1 MIVKEALKKISQR
14 QNLSCTEMATVMR
27 VVMSGEASAA
37 QIGGLLMG
45 LAVKGETV
53 DEIQGAVSVMRE
65 LVTPVQVET
74 QGLVD
79 TCGTGGD
86 GAKTFNISTAAAFV
100 VAAAGGRVAKHGNRA
115 VSSRS
120 GSADVLEAAG
130 VCLQLKPLQLAQCL
144 QTLGVVFLFAPLH
157 HGALRHAV
165 QARADLGVR
174 TLFNLLGPLTN
185 PARAPNQVMGVY
197 ERRWQRPLAEVLGRL
212 GSRHV
217 LLVHAEDGMDEIS
230 ISTATHIVEW
240 RDGQITE
247 SLFDPRSLGVALA
260 DRSELEVLS
269 VEDSLR
275 LLKQSLQANGGAP
288 GDIVALNAGAA
299 LYACGRSESLSA
311 GVRLAQATQ
320 ASGQALDKLHALVE
334 LSQAYG
340 RSDV

>member
-1 MIVKEALKKISQR
+1 MIIKNALKKLVLRES
-14 QNLSCTEMATVMR
+14 LSAAEMAAVMR

-45 LAVKGETV
+45 LAVKGESI
-53 DEIQGAVSVMRE
+53 DEIQGAVTVMRE
-65 LVTPVQVET
+65 LVTPVIVDT
-74 QGLVD
+74 TGLVD

-86 GAKTFNISTAAAFV
+86 GAKTFNISTAAALV

-130 VCLQLKPLQLAQCL
+130 VHLELTPPQLAQCL
-144 QTLGVVFLFAPLH
+144 QSLGVVFLFAPRH

-197 ERRWQRPLAEVLGRL
+197 ERRWLRPLAEVLGRL

-217 LLVHAEDGMDEIS
+217 LMVQAEDGMDEIS
-230 ISTATHIVEW
+230 ISAATHVVEW
-240 RDGQITE
+240 RDGHIAE
-247 SLFDPRSLGVALA
+247 FVFDPRSVGMTLA
-260 DRSELEVLS
+260 DRRVLEVLS

-275 LLKQSLQANGGAP
+275 LLKQGLVAGHVAVS
-288 GDIVALNAGAA
+288 DIVALNAGAA
-299 LYACGRSESLSA
+299 LYASGRSTSLVEGIA
-311 GVRLAQATQ
+311 LAQATQ
-320 ASGQALDKLHALVE
+320 AQGLALGKLHALVE
-334 LSQAYG
+334 LTQALGG
-340 RSDV
+340 RG